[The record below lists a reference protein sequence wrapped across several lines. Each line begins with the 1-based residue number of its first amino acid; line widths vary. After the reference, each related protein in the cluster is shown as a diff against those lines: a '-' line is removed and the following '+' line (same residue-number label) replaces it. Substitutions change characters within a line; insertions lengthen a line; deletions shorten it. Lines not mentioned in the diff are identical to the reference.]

1 MIICWIKNS
10 KKKKFVSQKY
20 RTFEEKKKLMLKKF
34 KEMNK
39 MEEIKTPKI
48 LKQDPSIKKQ
58 EYKRGDK

>member
-1 MIICWIKNS
+1 MSHKNIALL
-10 KKKKFVSQKY
+10 KKKKN
-20 RTFEEKKKLMLKKF
+20 LLLKKF
-34 KEMNK
+34 KEMIK